1 MSSIRTLLDEEIKSE
16 LEEFKKME
24 LGSDD
29 YKSTS
34 DVLTKLIDRHIEL
47 EKVENERRDKIES
60 RNTETSLKLEQ
71 MEDDRKDRKVKNGI
85 AIFGIVVPVGVTIW
99 GTLKS
104 LKFEETGSVS
114 TIMGRGFIQKLLPKL
129 K

>member
-1 MSSIRTLLDEEIKSE
+1 MDQIKTMLEDEIRNE
-16 LEEFKKME
+16 LEDFGKMK
-24 LGSDD
+24 LGSDE
-29 YKSTS
+29 YKETS
-34 DVLTKLIDRHIEL
+34 DVLIKLIDRHIDL
-47 EKVENERRDKIES
+47 EKVENERKNAIES
-60 RNTETSLKLEQ
+60 REIETNLKLAQ

-85 AIFGIVVPVGVTIW
+85 AIFGIVVPLGVTIW

-104 LKFEETGSVS
+104 FKFEETGSVS

>member
-1 MSSIRTLLDEEIKSE
+1 MSDIKNLLDDEIRSE
-16 LEEFKKME
+16 MEDLAKMG

-29 YKSTS
+29 YKATV
-34 DVLTKLIDRHIEL
+34 DGLTKLVDRRIEL
-47 EKVENERRDKIES
+47 EKVENERKEKSES
-60 RNTETSLKLEQ
+60 RINETNLKLAQ

-85 AIFGIVVPVGVTIW
+85 AIGGILLPIGVTIW

-114 TIMGRGFIQKLLPKL
+114 TIVGRGFIQKFLPKW